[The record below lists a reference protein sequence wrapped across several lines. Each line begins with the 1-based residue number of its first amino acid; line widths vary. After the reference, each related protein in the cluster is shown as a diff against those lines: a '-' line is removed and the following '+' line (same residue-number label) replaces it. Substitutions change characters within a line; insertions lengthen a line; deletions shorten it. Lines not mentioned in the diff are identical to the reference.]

1 MMTELTREEQIQ
13 KLSDQWAAGQK
24 AKMHDLA
31 VALINYKNAI
41 LADYAKFLKEIDGS
55 VDKFGVEFEIGSKYV
70 KIVTISGGGSRSVHS
85 FVEKSDGNIWRA
97 ASWKAPAK
105 NFVRGNVYIT
115 SSYEK
120 RVQWTGI
127 N

>member
-55 VDKFGVEFEIGSKYV
+55 VDKFGVEFEYGSKYV

-97 ASWKAPAK
+97 ASWKAPAR
-105 NFVRGNVYIT
+105 NFVRGNVYNI

>member
-55 VDKFGVEFEIGSKYV
+55 VDKFGVEFEYGSKYV

-97 ASWKAPAK
+97 ASWKAPAR